1 MAASTDSSELSFQDL
16 TFDSSLDDNHL
27 IMTSNPQII
36 SQIQPTTP
44 SPVPVESNVALVEA
58 IRDYSLNLDRVLK
71 RKIAACH
78 EVEAEYEVTGG
89 GITGRMDTATCEL
102 FRSACRELYREFPP
116 EEGLCKIIDTED
128 KHGQAI
134 VQNTYKVSR
143 TIDGKVVGYTVNLYR
158 TNNRLLINGRDVD
171 KFMDSHLPL
180 LHQVMIRAMSESR
193 FRDVDAVNRM
203 LAEQMQ
209 TVLTERRGEG
219 GVPKETAVECDGPV
233 VIPDVGVQSGD
244 DSGARSASGEQDV
257 STTTNEETAGRMLT
271 RTRSSSRLKQ
281 AHIQGK
287 AQNGA
292 KYKNGKQKNVEE
304 RCSVCGRNAV
314 TRAAEC
320 VTGRHWVHYKC
331 DKLTD
336 TEIHRL
342 ETDKGFIYN
351 CKWCLASETMP
362 KTIVNDSRLPS
373 FKMNNDAAVEIP
385 DTGSDLRASIL

>member
-1 MAASTDSSELSFQDL
+1 MAASIDSSELFFQDL
-16 TFDSSLDDNHL
+16 TFDSSFDDNHL

-36 SQIQPTTP
+36 SQIQPTTS
-44 SPVPVESNVALVEA
+44 SPAPIESNVALVES

-89 GITGRMDTATCEL
+89 GITGRMDTATFEL
-102 FRSACRELYREFPP
+102 FHSACRELYREFPP
-116 EEGLCKIIDTED
+116 EEGSCKIIDTED
-128 KHGQAI
+128 KHGQAV

-171 KFMDSHLPL
+171 KFIDSHLPL
-180 LHQVMIRAMSESR
+180 LHQMMIRAMSESG

-244 DSGARSASGEQDV
+244 GSGARSASGEQEV
-257 STTTNEETAGRMLT
+257 STTTNEGTAGRMLT

-292 KYKNGKQKNVEE
+292 KYKNEKEKNV
-304 RCSVCGRNAV
+304 
-314 TRAAEC
+314 
-320 VTGRHWVHYKC
+320 
-331 DKLTD
+331 
-336 TEIHRL
+336 
-342 ETDKGFIYN
+342 
-351 CKWCLASETMP
+351 
-362 KTIVNDSRLPS
+362 
-373 FKMNNDAAVEIP
+373 
-385 DTGSDLRASIL
+385 